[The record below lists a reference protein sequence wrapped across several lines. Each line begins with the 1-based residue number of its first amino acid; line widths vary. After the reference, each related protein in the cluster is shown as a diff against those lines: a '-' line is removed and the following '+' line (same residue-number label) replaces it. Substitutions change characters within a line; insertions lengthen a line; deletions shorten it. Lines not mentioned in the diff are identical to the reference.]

1 MLRICLLVLAVARC
15 CLAAQP
21 LFETTDL
28 FVQGEAG
35 VHTYRIPA
43 LLETKRG
50 TLIAIADARQDSD
63 RDLPARI
70 ALVMRRS
77 FDNGHTWTPP
87 RKLVDPP
94 EGGVGDASLLLE
106 HGTGRVWCF
115 FSYGPPG
122 IGFRTGHAGARTGP
136 TTFQIHAMHS
146 DDDGQTW
153 SAPEDLTPQI
163 KDPAWEA
170 AFVTSGTHMET
181 TQGRFLLPL
190 VVRYAG
196 DVVSARNAYSDDRGK
211 TWHVGQ
217 PSGAGTDESHAV
229 ELKDGTILQ
238 NFRDRQTRLVGRS
251 KDGGITIENL
261 HPDPV
266 LIEPGCNAGLARDTH
281 SAKDVLIFTN
291 PASHVR
297 ERLTVRL
304 SFDNGQ
310 TWPQSRILWAGKAAY
325 SSTIALH
332 DGTVGVLYERGV
344 ERSTEKIT
352 FARFNLEW
360 VTQ

>member
-1 MLRICLLVLAVARC
+1 MAARLCVA
-15 CLAAQP
+15 APP

-28 FVQGEAG
+28 FVQGEEG

-43 LLETKRG
+43 LVQTKRG
-50 TLIAIADARQDSD
+50 RLIAIVDARRGSAS
-63 RDLPARI
+63 DLPARI

-77 FDNGHTWTPP
+77 FNSGRTWTPP
-87 RKLVDPP
+87 RTIVQPA

-106 HGTGRVWCF
+106 RETGRVWCF

-122 IGFRTGHAGARTGP
+122 IGFRTAHAGARTGP

-153 SAPEDLTPQI
+153 SAPQDLSPQI
-163 KDPAWEA
+163 KDPGWEA

-181 TQGRFLLPL
+181 SKGRFLLPL
-190 VVRYAG
+190 VVRYPG
-196 DVVSARNAYSDDRGK
+196 NIVSARNAYSDDRGK

-217 PSGAGTDESHAV
+217 PLGAGTDESHAV

-238 NFRDRQTRLVGRS
+238 NFRDSQTRLVGLS
-251 KDGGITIENL
+251 KDGGITVDNL

-266 LIEPGCNAGLARDTH
+266 LIEPGCNAGLARDTR
-281 SAKDVLIFTN
+281 AGKDVLIFTN

-297 ERLTVRL
+297 ERMTVRL
-304 SFDNGQ
+304 SSDNGH

-325 SSTIALH
+325 SSTIALG
-332 DGTVGVLYERGV
+332 DGTIAVLYERGIA
-344 ERSTEKIT
+344 RSTERIT

-360 VTQ
+360 VSQETDTH